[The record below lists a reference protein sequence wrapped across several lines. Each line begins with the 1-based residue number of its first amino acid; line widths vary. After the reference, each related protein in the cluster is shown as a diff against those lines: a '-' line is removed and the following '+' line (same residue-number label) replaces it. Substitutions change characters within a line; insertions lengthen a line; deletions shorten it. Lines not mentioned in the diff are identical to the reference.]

1 MIATNKE
8 AVGLAY
14 SLEGM
19 LHAKRMTW
27 EAIAQMARRIK
38 PGMHESTAR
47 EMGLQVLQELGMERI
62 WHPLLIRFGAN
73 TLKTFKQRSDSDP
86 QLNENDLFFIDLGV
100 VWDRHEGDCGAT
112 YVVGC
117 DEEMHACAAAA
128 KSLFDQVHDH
138 WKTHQVAGPELYQY
152 AEEQARA
159 MGWMLNLEIKGHRV
173 SDFPHAIYRAG
184 DLGDFA
190 DCPQVGLWILEIQIA
205 HPTRPF
211 WRLLRRPAGLNDRQK
226 RHQQK
231 RQPYRLPFC
240 SSIGLFQVSLA
251 SISCASLFCP
261 SLPSLS
267 TSPRISRAPSLSP
280 ISI

>member
-1 MIATNKE
+1 MIATSKE

-27 EAIAQMARRIK
+27 EAIGQIARQVK
-38 PGMHESTAR
+38 PGMQESAAR
-47 EMGLQVLQELGMERI
+47 EMGLQVLREMGMERI

-73 TLKTFKQRSDSDP
+73 TLKTFKQRSDGDP
-86 QLNENDLFFIDLGV
+86 LLQENDLFFIDLGV

-112 YVVGC
+112 FVVG
-117 DEEMHACAAAA
+117 DDAEMHACAAAA

-138 WKTHQVAGPELYQY
+138 WQSHLVAGPELYRY
-152 AEEQARA
+152 AQEQARA
-159 MGWMLNLEIKGHRV
+159 MGWVLNLDIKGHRV

-190 DCPQVGLWILEIQIA
+190 ACPQVGLWILEIQIA

-211 WRLLRRPAGLNDRQK
+211 GAFYEDLLA
-226 RHQQK
+226 
-231 RQPYRLPFC
+231 
-240 SSIGLFQVSLA
+240 
-251 SISCASLFCP
+251 
-261 SLPSLS
+261 
-267 TSPRISRAPSLSP
+267 
-280 ISI
+280 

>member
-1 MIATNKE
+1 MIATSKE

-27 EAIAQMARRIK
+27 EAIGQIARQVK
-38 PGMHESTAR
+38 PGMQESAAR
-47 EMGLQVLQELGMERI
+47 EMGLQVLREMGMERI

-73 TLKTFKQRSDSDP
+73 TLKTFKQRSDGDP
-86 QLNENDLFFIDLGV
+86 LLQENDLFFIDLGV

-112 YVVGC
+112 FVVG
-117 DEEMHACAAAA
+117 DDAEMHACAAAA

-138 WKTHQVAGPELYQY
+138 WQSHLVAGPELYRY
-152 AEEQARA
+152 AQEQARA
-159 MGWMLNLEIKGHRV
+159 MGWVLNLDIKGHRV

-190 DCPQVGLWILEIQIA
+190 AYPQVGLWILEIQIA

-211 WRLLRRPAGLNDRQK
+211 GAFYEDLLA
-226 RHQQK
+226 
-231 RQPYRLPFC
+231 
-240 SSIGLFQVSLA
+240 
-251 SISCASLFCP
+251 
-261 SLPSLS
+261 
-267 TSPRISRAPSLSP
+267 
-280 ISI
+280 

>member
-1 MIATNKE
+1 MITTDKQ

-27 EAIAQMARRIK
+27 EAVAQMARRIK
-38 PGMHESTAR
+38 PGMHESAAR

-73 TLKTFKQRSDSDP
+73 TLKTFKQKSAGDP
-86 QLNENDLFFIDLGV
+86 VLADNDLFFIDLGV
-100 VWDRHEGDCGAT
+100 VWERHEGDCGAT
-112 YVVGC
+112 FVVG
-117 DEEMHACAAAA
+117 DDSEMHACAAAA
-128 KSLFDQVHDH
+128 KQLFDQVHQH
-138 WKTHQVAGPELYQY
+138 WKTHQVAGAELYRY
-152 AEEQARA
+152 AQKQAREL
-159 MGWMLNLEIKGHRV
+159 GWVLNLEIKGHRV

-211 WRLLRRPAGLNDRQK
+211 GAFYEDLL
-226 RHQQK
+226 
-231 RQPYRLPFC
+231 
-240 SSIGLFQVSLA
+240 V
-251 SISCASLFCP
+251 
-261 SLPSLS
+261 
-267 TSPRISRAPSLSP
+267 
-280 ISI
+280 